1 MKLISKDF
9 KHKELMDTK
18 FGYRKGNS
26 SPHLKW
32 EDVPRDAKSF
42 ALLCS
47 DPDAGDW
54 VHWMVINIPSN
65 INEISQD
72 GPVPGNELKNDFG
85 KIGYGGPAP
94 PSGTHRYIFQIFAL
108 NIEKLDNINKRNF
121 MQNVKKHTIKSA
133 EILGLYKA

>member
-18 FGYRKGNS
+18 FGYRKENLL
-26 SPHLKW
+26 PHLKW
-32 EDVPRDAKSF
+32 EDIPKDTKSF

-121 MQNVKKHTIKSA
+121 MQNVKKHPSDKKY
-133 EILGLYKA
+133 G

>member
-85 KIGYGGPAP
+85 KIGYGG
-94 PSGTHRYIFQIFAL
+94 
-108 NIEKLDNINKRNF
+108 
-121 MQNVKKHTIKSA
+121 
-133 EILGLYKA
+133 